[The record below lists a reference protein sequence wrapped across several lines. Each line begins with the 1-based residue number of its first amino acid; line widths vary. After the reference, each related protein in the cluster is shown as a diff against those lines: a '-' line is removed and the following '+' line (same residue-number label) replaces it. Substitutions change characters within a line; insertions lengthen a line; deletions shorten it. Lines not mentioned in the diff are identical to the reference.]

1 MTAVTGRRGLLL
13 TVAGL
18 LVASAV
24 LAVAILLFGD
34 FGETEGR
41 ILGTT
46 AVLAGYGVL
55 ALPAT
60 VLLDRGRLR
69 PLAVALEAVAVTGA
83 GLAVGAIWVDRPSDE
98 LARAAGTAAVILV
111 AGAQASAL
119 ALRRRPSDPPI
130 VRVLFWVSCPL
141 AAAVATMVTVLIWGD
156 EPGLGFGRA
165 LGVLAVCDVLTVAL
179 QPLLARARAGAIT
192 VRLRLTL
199 EPGGVSE
206 VEARGSD
213 LGAAAA
219 GAIRAAESAGARV
232 VRVEIG
238 DREAGGPL
246 DPEREV

>member
-1 MTAVTGRRGLLL
+1 MTGRRGLLL
-13 TVAGL
+13 AVAGL

-46 AVLAGYGVL
+46 ALLAGFGVL

-69 PLAVALEAVAVTGA
+69 LFAVALAAAAVAGA
-83 GLAVGAIWVDRPSDE
+83 GLGVSAIWVDRPSDE
-98 LARAAGTAAVILV
+98 LAQAASTAAVVLV
-111 AGAQASAL
+111 AGAQAATL
-119 ALRRRPSDPPI
+119 ALRRRPSDPPA
-130 VRVLFWVSCPL
+130 VRVLFGISCLL
-141 AAAVATMVTVLIWGD
+141 AATVATMITVLIWDGD
-156 EPGLGFGRA
+156 PGLGFARA
-165 LGVLAVCDVLTVAL
+165 LGALAVCDVLTVAL
-179 QPLLARARAGAIT
+179 QPLLARARAAAIT

-213 LGAAAA
+213 LGGAVA
-219 GAIRAAESAGARV
+219 GAIRAAEGARARV

-238 DREAGGPL
+238 DRL
-246 DPEREV
+246 